1 MRYWYGKRDHVTI
14 PSTPS
19 DKGSAWRAAETSSSS
34 TATTN
39 GQRDPNCR
47 NCRAR
52 HLDALRSC
60 PDPPVMNMQWD
71 CSTAPLPF
79 VGISCGGLQRGA
91 GSRLGMPISM
101 QSTAALTLS
110 QTRAR
115 RRKKNYSSRRKKIML
130 FSRAT
135 LGTGQ
140 GKAQCRAKNEF
151 YNPVSCEKRTTRAH
165 WHYYYTVRKRIS
177 QRNSLARNPMPII
190 RPAGCAS
197 A

>member
-1 MRYWYGKRDHVTI
+1 MSRTRDLDQRPRESGWPGRRMRDMRYWYGKRDHVTI

-91 GSRLGMPISM
+91 GSRLGMPISIDAVD
-101 QSTAALTLS
+101 SGLESLS
-110 QTRAR
+110 IAVKQRPRSRCRCQAR
-115 RRKKNYSSRRKKIML
+115 CREKKEKLRR
-130 FSRAT
+130 
-135 LGTGQ
+135 
-140 GKAQCRAKNEF
+140 
-151 YNPVSCEKRTTRAH
+151 
-165 WHYYYTVRKRIS
+165 
-177 QRNSLARNPMPII
+177 
-190 RPAGCAS
+190 GCAVDNCTPDGELG